1 MNQLQLSVVNSQN
14 EICQFLKSTLMG
26 NPAGGTG
33 GLVHFD
39 LTDKLTFG
47 FFVKSKEK
55 EKWIEPWV
63 FIKYGK
69 NFWEDSIACKLPSID
84 LSLKT
89 TEKIVSIISH
99 SVHQAMLNELCTSK
113 RFVKSVSEDLSF

>member
-1 MNQLQLSVVNSQN
+1 MNKLQLSVVNSQN
-14 EICQFLKSTLMG
+14 EICQFLKSSLMG
-26 NPAGGTG
+26 NITSKADE
-33 GLVHFD
+33 LVHLD

-47 FFVKSKEK
+47 FFAKSKEK

-69 NFWEDSIACKLPSID
+69 NFWEDSTACKLPSID
-84 LSLKT
+84 LATKT
-89 TEKIVSIISH
+89 TEKIVNIISH

-113 RFVKSVSEDLSF
+113 RFVKSVSEDLNI

>member
-1 MNQLQLSVVNSQN
+1 MNQLQLSVVNQQV
-14 EICQFLKSTLMG
+14 EIGRFLKSSLIG

-39 LTDKLTFG
+39 LSDKLTFG

-63 FIKYGK
+63 FIKNGK
-69 NFWEDSIACKLPSID
+69 NYWEDSTACKLPSVN
-84 LSLKT
+84 LKPNT
-89 TEKIVSIISH
+89 TVEIVKIISH
-99 SVHQAMLNELCTSK
+99 RVHQAMLNELGTI
-113 RFVKSVSEDLSF
+113 